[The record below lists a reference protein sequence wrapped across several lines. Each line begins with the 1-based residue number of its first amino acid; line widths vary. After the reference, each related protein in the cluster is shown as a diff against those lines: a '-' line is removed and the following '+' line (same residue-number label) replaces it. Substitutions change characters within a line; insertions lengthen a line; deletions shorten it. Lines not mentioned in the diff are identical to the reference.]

1 VEPWY
6 KLALPRVEVREG
18 RSFNPNEFAIAL
30 EQVVAGRGPEDY
42 QDPQKFF
49 ARTYFTRAL
58 SEHAGMVLRRL
69 AGQRANTAPDLTLIT
84 QFGDGKTH
92 TFDGALP
99 RCRARSG
106 PGRHRGREPPAARR
120 RSQRAPSRSGQRV
133 SGNAWDPRTVG
144 KHRGS
149 TWPGSWRGP
158 RACGFSGRPPAIGE
172 PGLAEVLRLAKKA
185 DPDFMIAE
193 TLAEMTPRT
202 PRGRALP
209 GRSGRSRPRRVGHPR
224 LGRPRAHDLGCGDG
238 ERRRSGARSGHRSL
252 HRLGARGRIGFGKC

>member
-1 VEPWY
+1 
-6 KLALPRVEVREG
+6 
-18 RSFNPNEFAIAL
+18 
-30 EQVVAGRGPEDY
+30 
-42 QDPQKFF
+42 
-49 ARTYFTRAL
+49 
-58 SEHAGMVLRRL
+58 MVLRRL
-69 AGQRANTAPDLTLIT
+69 AGQTANTAPDLTLIT
-84 QFGDGKTH
+84 QFGGGKTH

-120 RSQRAPSRSGQRV
+120 RSQRAASRSGQRV

-185 DPDFMIAE
+185 DPDFIIAE
-193 TLAEMTPRT
+193 TLAEMAPRT
-202 PRGRALP
+202 PA
-209 GRSGRSRPRRVGHPR
+209 RPCTAWKVWSKPTSKGGHPR
-224 LGRPRAHDLGCGDG
+224 LGRPRAHDLGCGGG
-238 ERRRSGARSGHRSL
+238 ERRALCRIEGSVELRRQVPSLQIRLGDDVRWRSG
-252 HRLGARGRIGFGKC
+252 

>member
-30 EQVVAGRGPEDY
+30 EQVVTGRGPEDY
-42 QDPQKFF
+42 RDPQKFF

-99 RCRARSG
+99 HCRARSG

-120 RSQRAPSRSGQRV
+120 RSQRAASRSGQRV

-193 TLAEMTPRT
+193 TLAEMARWGILGWGGHART
-202 PRGRALP
+202 ILAAAMGSGDAQAREAGPALFTAWERG
-209 GRSGRSRPRRVGHPR
+209 
-224 LGRPRAHDLGCGDG
+224 G
-238 ERRRSGARSGHRSL
+238 E
-252 HRLGARGRIGFGKC
+252 